1 MFFSWFVKLYFCVCI
16 CSTNSGDVPEMKQ
29 EYGSPQ
35 PHGMMS
41 GEGYEPLPFTTPTR
55 PTDTPNS
62 MAGSY
67 DQPIQ

>member
-1 MFFSWFVKLYFCVCI
+1 
-16 CSTNSGDVPEMKQ
+16 MKQ
-29 EYGSPQ
+29 ECYGSPQ
-35 PHGMMS
+35 STHMM

-62 MAGSY
+62 VAGSTF

>member
-1 MFFSWFVKLYFCVCI
+1 
-16 CSTNSGDVPEMKQ
+16 MKQ